1 MGGRIIQGNSHDD
14 KRTVAAEFLGTR
26 ASPHTLDALKTNQ
39 PTDPLPSGRKEHF
52 RSSSVLR
59 SFPGRCRVHRSLM
72 LLPPLGVFHRCCKP
86 QAGGKL
92 QALPDAVDAD
102 ETGIRESDPRG
113 ERSRGRRWPTEPKQF
128 CKHIAD
134 QTIPP
139 SPTCRVEMESPRAW
153 RGSRQ

>member
-86 QAGGKL
+86 QAGGTRSMRTKPEFDRAIL
-92 QALPDAVDAD
+92 AVSEAEGD
-102 ETGIRESDPRG
+102 G
-113 ERSRGRRWPTEPKQF
+113 GR
-128 CKHIAD
+128 
-134 QTIPP
+134 P
-139 SPTCRVEMESPRAW
+139 SQNNSAST
-153 RGSRQ
+153 